1 MSNNTNPSAHLTFNA
16 INWFELPTRDMDKAV
31 RFYETTLGVT
41 LKREVFGGMPHAV
54 FVPQGGH
61 DDRSVTGAIVTA
73 PHLTP
78 GSKGTVVYFYCKDG
92 VNAALARAQAAGATV
107 ALPHT
112 NIGENGFIA
121 IIDDL
126 EGNRVGLHALEA

>member
-1 MSNNTNPSAHLTFNA
+1 MSNNTTPTLPVQFNA
-16 INWFELPTRDMDKAV
+16 ANWFEIPTKDMDKAV
-31 RFYETTLGVT
+31 RFYEKTLGVT
-41 LKREVFGGMPHAV
+41 LKRELFGDMPHAV
-54 FVPQGGH
+54 FTAQNH
-61 DDRSVTGAIVTA
+61 DDRSVAGALVTG

-78 GSKGTVVYFYCKDG
+78 GSKGTVVYLYSRDG

-107 ALPHT
+107 VVPHM

-126 EGNRVGLHALEA
+126 EGNRVGLHALQA